1 MPLFGPKKS
10 PPFEPFKSK
19 TYLKCA
25 VARIKQSTA
34 AKQNENKV
42 RAKELGALLRD
53 RGLLSLNRIGPTGC
67 RLRPPAIAA
76 TATAT
81 ATRSTLAH
89 VARLVVRAVAHAV
102 NVPGVRGLR
111 QVRERIGKTAE
122 RIGLRKVRNRLFRH
136 RGCRSAS
143 SRRVLPPAEDA
154 ERTSAAEWATATA
167 ERATAAENIS
177 KD

>member
-53 RGLLSLNRIGPTGC
+53 GKEEMARIRVEHLIRATNEIHGMEIIELFCDLLLARHVSL
-67 RLRPPAIAA
+67 PACQPASLPA
-76 TATAT
+76 CQPAPCPEA
-81 ATRSTLAH
+81 
-89 VARLVVRAVAHAV
+89 
-102 NVPGVRGLR
+102 P
-111 QVRERIGKTAE
+111 
-122 RIGLRKVRNRLFRH
+122 
-136 RGCRSAS
+136 RSA
-143 SRRVLPPAEDA
+143 
-154 ERTSAAEWATATA
+154 
-167 ERATAAENIS
+167 
-177 KD
+177 